1 MNFSILFFDE
11 LKGYIKSKIMIIL
24 WFGMPA
30 LAILIRFLYVQAE
43 TPEFVLPIFI
53 GLIISSIGSTLS
65 SVMLST
71 SIVSEKNKK
80 VYELFLVR
88 PVKRWYFLLAKFF
101 AVWLCLI
108 IAVFVS
114 YIAVLI
120 LDVFDTG
127 VTKEVITGI
136 LESILQLTAFMAA
149 SCAIGILFGVLLSS
163 VAAAAILSV
172 YLGNQFS
179 SLIFLIPMFL
189 GVGDP
194 VVTIPIIGYSITI
207 LIMGLNLAIFNKKQF

>member
-1 MNFSILFFDE
+1 LNFFILFIDE
-11 LKGYIKSKIMIIL
+11 LRGYIKSKIMIIL

-30 LAILIRFLYVQAE
+30 LAILIRFLYFQAE
-43 TPEFVLPIFI
+43 TPELFLPLLI
-53 GLIISSIGSTLS
+53 GLIIASIGSTLS

-71 SIVSEKNKK
+71 SIVSEKNKN

-108 IAVFVS
+108 IAVCIS
-114 YIAVLI
+114 YVVVLI
-120 LDVFDTG
+120 FDAFDVG
-127 VTKEVITGI
+127 VTKTVINEILKSI
-136 LESILQLTAFMAA
+136 LELTAFMAA
-149 SCAIGILFGVLLSS
+149 SCATGILFGVLLSS

-179 SLIFLIPMFL
+179 SLIFLLPTLL
-189 GVGDP
+189 GIGDP
-194 VVTIPIIGYSITI
+194 VVVIPIFGYSITI
-207 LIMGLNLAIFNKKQF
+207 LLMGLNLLIFSKKQF